1 MKKRIFRYY
10 VILVIIGV
18 FVTGF
23 FTSQLAQMFYKYEV
37 EDKLRNTANMIKY
50 QVQESI
56 ASGKQPVDYNK
67 LAQTYAGI
75 LNSEIQ
81 TDPSRADSNHSR
93 ITFIDYSGFV
103 LGESETDFHSMDNH
117 LNRKEVQEAIK
128 GNIGKDTRFSTNLK
142 VDFLYLAVPL
152 DSEKIIVR
160 VSVPLFQ
167 LNKIDRIIIVYTVL
181 GILLGI
187 LFTII
192 LALRFSSTIT
202 RPIKEL
208 ISVSKEIAAGN
219 FSKRASTR
227 SNDEIGQLAKVFNET
242 ASKLENTLAD
252 MTDKNL
258 KVNSI
263 INSMI
268 DGIVAIDSS
277 FRVLLINNTA
287 CEMFGIKNGPGVFGI
302 NIIELIRNNEIN
314 TVLTE
319 TVQKN
324 ISQVSE
330 VIIGAPVDKIY
341 RVYTTPI
348 ISNNKESVN
357 SGGIATIHDITNL
370 KRLEQI
376 RTEFVSNVTHELKTP
391 LTSIRGFIET
401 LKNGAIDNRDVSL
414 KFLDIIDIESERL
427 YTLINDILQLS
438 EIETK
443 QMDSDIKTHH
453 LKTTMEE
460 VFSIL
465 NCVAEKKGV
474 TLTFEVDDN
483 LMITANRDRIKQ
495 MLINLIDNGIKYNVE
510 KGYVHVKAFR
520 EEGKVVFIIKD
531 SGIGIAEEHIQ
542 RIFER
547 FYRVD
552 KGRSR
557 NMGGTGLGLSIV
569 KHIVNLYNGNIKV
582 NSQVGEGSE
591 FIIQLPS
598 EQNRKAVL

>member
-152 DSEKIIVR
+152 DSKKIIVR

>member
-56 ASGKQPVDYNK
+56 AFGKQPVDYNK

-81 TDPSRADSNHSR
+81 TSPARADSNHSR

>member
-18 FVTGF
+18 LVTGF

-37 EDKLRNTANMIKY
+37 EEKLKNTANLIKY
-50 QVQESI
+50 QVHENTV
-56 ASGKQPVDYNK
+56 SGTHPIDYNK
-67 LAQTYAGI
+67 LAGTYAGI
-75 LNSEIQ
+75 LNSENQ
-81 TDPSRADSNHSR
+81 HDMSQADSTHAR
-93 ITFIDYSGFV
+93 ITFINYNGVV

-117 LNRKEVQEAIK
+117 LYRKEVQEALK
-128 GNIGKDTRFSTNLK
+128 GNIGQDTRFSKSLK

-152 DSEKIIVR
+152 TSEKIIVR
-160 VSVPLFQ
+160 ISVPLIQ
-167 LNKIDRIIIVYTVL
+167 LKKIDKIIMIYTAL
-181 GILLGI
+181 GILLG
-187 LFTII
+187 LLLTIV

-202 RPIKEL
+202 RPVNEL
-208 ISVSKEIAAGN
+208 ISVSQEIAAGN
-219 FSKRASTR
+219 FSKRASTGT
-227 SNDEIGQLAKVFNET
+227 NDEIGQLASAFNET
-242 ASKLENTLAD
+242 ASKLEKTLAD

-277 FRVLLINNTA
+277 YRVLLINNTA
-287 CEMFGIKNGPGVFGI
+287 CEMFGIKNGPGVLGI
-302 NIIELIRNNEIN
+302 NIIELVRNNQIN
-314 TVLTE
+314 SILTE

-324 ISQVSE
+324 IPQVSE
-330 VIIGAPVDKIY
+330 VVIGPPTDKIY

-348 ISNNKESVN
+348 ISQTTDPIN

-370 KRLEQI
+370 KKLEQI

-391 LTSIRGFIET
+391 LTSIRGYIET
-401 LKNGAIDNRDVSL
+401 LRSGAINDKAVSE

-443 QMDSDIKTHH
+443 QMDSNIQTHH
-453 LKTTMEE
+453 LKTTVEE

-465 NCVAEKKGV
+465 SGVADKKGV
-474 TLTFEVDDN
+474 TLNFEVDDK

-510 KGYVHVKAFR
+510 NGYVHIKAFK
-520 EEGKVVFIIKD
+520 EKGKVVFIIKD

-569 KHIVNLYNGNIKV
+569 KHIVNLYSGNIRV
-582 NSQVGEGSE
+582 NSRVGEGTE
-591 FIIQLPS
+591 FIIQLP
-598 EQNRKAVL
+598 A

>member
-1 MKKRIFRYY
+1 
-10 VILVIIGV
+10 
-18 FVTGF
+18 
-23 FTSQLAQMFYKYEV
+23 MFYKYEV

>member
-1 MKKRIFRYY
+1 
-10 VILVIIGV
+10 
-18 FVTGF
+18 
-23 FTSQLAQMFYKYEV
+23 
-37 EDKLRNTANMIKY
+37 
-50 QVQESI
+50 
-56 ASGKQPVDYNK
+56 
-67 LAQTYAGI
+67 
-75 LNSEIQ
+75 
-81 TDPSRADSNHSR
+81 
-93 ITFIDYSGFV
+93 
-103 LGESETDFHSMDNH
+103 MDNH